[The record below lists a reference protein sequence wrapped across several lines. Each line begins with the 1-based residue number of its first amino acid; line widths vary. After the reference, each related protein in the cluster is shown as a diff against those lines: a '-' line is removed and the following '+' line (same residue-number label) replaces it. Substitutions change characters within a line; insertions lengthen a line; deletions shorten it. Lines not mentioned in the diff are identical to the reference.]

1 MATASIPREGAD
13 RGYELRVVVLLGLA
27 FGFAYF
33 DRMALTFLAPFVQAD
48 LKLSNE
54 ELGWANSGLSLTW
67 ALGAFLVGRWSD
79 VIGKRKPF
87 LIGALVLFSAC
98 SVLSGLSWN
107 FETLLATRVVMGAAE
122 GPFLPIC
129 LAIMAAASGPSR
141 QALNAGIVQNVF
153 GPIVGTSLASYALV
167 RIAVAYDWQAAFFV
181 AGIPGLILAVL
192 IWRYVKEPERAAEAA
207 PQPSAAPTRRGIGA
221 ILQREVRAMGEL
233 LRERN
238 MLLCSLVSA
247 CAVGSIVVG
256 SIFMPLY
263 LDGPRGYD
271 DLTWSNVMT
280 VVGFCPAVGAI
291 LVALLSERF
300 GRKPPLIAFAF
311 LMVIAPAALLWFE
324 GYVVILAALMFL
336 SWMGL
341 GIFPLFMGVIPTETV
356 GRARAATAMGLVV
369 MMGELSGGVFAPP
382 LAGRLA
388 DSHGLEVALYI
399 QGALAIGAGLA
410 ALFVVETNPRILGG
424 GGSEVDQ
431 SDPERTGYARM
442 ALSAL
447 FAAFLFVFVNKAE
460 LLGQDC
466 YYFGRPSLGM
476 TCFSQVIYRSSWVI
490 AIAIFAWGLFDQ
502 VNSRRR

>member
-1 MATASIPREGAD
+1 MATAAAPAGSID
-13 RGYELRVVVLLGLA
+13 RGYELRVLVLLGLA

-67 ALGAFLVGRWSD
+67 ALGAFLIGRWSD
-79 VIGKRKPF
+79 MIGKRKPF
-87 LIGALVLFSAC
+87 LIGALLLFSAC
-98 SVLSGLSWN
+98 SVLSGLSWS
-107 FETLLATRVVMGAAE
+107 FETLLATRVIMGAAE

-153 GPIVGTSLASYALV
+153 GPIVGTSLASFALV
-167 RIAVAYDWQAAFFV
+167 RIAVAFDWQAAFFV
-181 AGIPGLILAVL
+181 AGIPGLILAAL
-192 IWRYVKEPERAAEAA
+192 IWRFVDEPAPAPRTESTDVSPARA
-207 PQPSAAPTRRGIGA
+207 
-221 ILQREVRAMGEL
+221 L
-233 LRERN
+233 LAHRN
-238 MLLCSLVSA
+238 IVVCSLVSA

-291 LVALLSERF
+291 VIALLSERI

-311 LMVIAPAALLWFE
+311 LMALAPAALLWFE
-324 GYVVILAALMFL
+324 GNVVLLAALMFV

-341 GIFPLFMGVIPTETV
+341 GTFPLFMGVIPTETV

-382 LAGRLA
+382 VAGRFA
-388 DSHGLEVALYI
+388 DLYGLHVALYI
-399 QGALAIGAGLA
+399 QGALALGAG
-410 ALFVVETNPRILGG
+410 
-424 GGSEVDQ
+424 
-431 SDPERTGYARM
+431 
-442 ALSAL
+442 
-447 FAAFLFVFVNKAE
+447 
-460 LLGQDC
+460 
-466 YYFGRPSLGM
+466 
-476 TCFSQVIYRSSWVI
+476 
-490 AIAIFAWGLFDQ
+490 
-502 VNSRRR
+502 

>member
-1 MATASIPREGAD
+1 MATATMPQQRAD
-13 RGYELRVVVLLGLA
+13 RGYELRVLVLLGLA

-48 LKLSNE
+48 LNLSNE
-54 ELGWANSGLSLTW
+54 QLGWANSGLSLTW
-67 ALGAFLVGRWSD
+67 ALGAFLIGRWSD

-87 LIGALVLFSAC
+87 LIGALLLFSAC
-98 SVLSGLSWN
+98 SVLSGLSWS

-129 LAIMAAASGPSR
+129 LAIMAAASGPTR

-167 RIAVAYDWQAAFFV
+167 RIAVAFDWQAAFFV
-181 AGIPGLILAVL
+181 AGIPGLILAAL
-192 IWRYVKEPERAAEAA
+192 IWRFVDEPAPVAAA
-207 PQPSAAPTRRGIGA
+207 PQTASDAPMRGLLA
-221 ILQREVRAMGEL
+221 HRNILV
-233 LRERN
+233 
-238 MLLCSLVSA
+238 CSLVSA

-271 DLTWSNVMT
+271 RLTWSNVMT

-291 LVALLSERF
+291 VIALLSERI

-311 LMVIAPAALLWFE
+311 LMALAPAALLWFE
-324 GYVVILAALMFL
+324 GHVVLLAALMFV

-341 GIFPLFMGVIPTETV
+341 GTFPLFMGVIPTETV

-382 LAGRLA
+382 LAGRFA
-388 DSHGLEVALYI
+388 DAYGLHVALYI
-399 QGALAIGAGLA
+399 QGALALGAGLA
-410 ALFVVETNPRILGG
+410 ALFVVETNPRIL
-424 GGSEVDQ
+424 
-431 SDPERTGYARM
+431 ARRQ
-442 ALSAL
+442 
-447 FAAFLFVFVNKAE
+447 VV
-460 LLGQDC
+460 
-466 YYFGRPSLGM
+466 M
-476 TCFSQVIYRSSWVI
+476 TP
-490 AIAIFAWGLFDQ
+490 A
-502 VNSRRR
+502 